1 MFGLYF
7 NYWEYIDLIYS
18 VYKND
23 DHGRA
28 YLNCFLYDPW
38 AYGWTSAVVHYAS
51 DKSRQER

>member
-7 NYWEYIDLIYS
+7 NYWAYIDLIYS

-23 DHGRA
+23 DQGRV
-28 YLNCFLYDPW
+28 YLNCLLYDPW
-38 AYGWTSAVVHYAS
+38 AVVHYAS